1 MSLPRILCIDENQT
15 RIKEFV
21 NILEFIEYRVDVATS
36 SSYQEILID
45 LDDVIAIFVGTGLD
59 KQASLITSIQEL
71 AQTIPVVLLTEK
83 ATGSQIPTAIEQKV
97 SQVFPWPA
105 TFSEL
110 KKLLDNLPTT
120 LLRRGNPRDGID
132 RRVYQRRI
140 ASGPRLEGKSQGII
154 YVRKLIDQVA
164 NSAATVLILG
174 ESGTGKEVI
183 ARSLH
188 MASNRKDKPFVPI
201 NCGAIPAELLE
212 SELFGHEK
220 GAFTGALATR
230 QGRFELAEGGT
241 LFLDEIGDMP
251 MPMQVKIL
259 RVLQERTFERVGS
272 NKTLSCDVRIIA
284 ATHRNLEEEILQKR
298 FREDLYYRLNVFPI
312 EVPALRDR
320 TEDIP
325 ILVGDLIARLEKDNR
340 GSVSLS
346 PGVIKL
352 LMQHDWPG
360 NVRELANLM
369 ERLAIVKPEGLVE
382 ETDLPEKFQKYTV
395 PEGMVLDLQIVDE
408 KPFITDSFPA
418 QVQGLQQ
425 PEEITKIPPEGLD
438 LKQYI
443 SDLECNL
450 IQQALDEC
458 NGVVAHAAKLLKMR
472 RTTLVEKLRKY
483 DLRNVEA

>member
-1 MSLPRILCIDENQT
+1 MSLPRILYIEDNQS
-15 RIKEFV
+15 RSKEFV
-21 NILEFIEYRVDVATS
+21 SILEFVEYRVEVANS
-36 SSYQEILID
+36 SSFSD
-45 LDDVIAIFVGTGLD
+45 LFDDLEDVIAIFVGNGID
-59 KQASLITSIQEL
+59 KQASLMTAVQER
-71 AQTIPVVLLTEK
+71 AHTIPVILLTEK
-83 ATGSQIPTAIEQKV
+83 ANESQVPTAIQEKI
-97 SQVFPWPA
+97 SQIFSWPA
-105 TFSEL
+105 TFAEL
-110 KKLLDNLPTT
+110 KNLLDNLPTT
-120 LLRRGNPRDGID
+120 LLRHGNPRTGMD
-132 RRVYQRRI
+132 RRVYQRRMT
-140 ASGPRLEGKSQGII
+140 SGPRLEGNSPAIR

-188 MASNRKDKPFVPI
+188 MASGRQDKPFVPI

-220 GAFTGALATR
+220 GAFTGALTTR

-259 RVLQERTFERVGS
+259 RVLQERTYERVGN
-272 NKTLSCDVRIIA
+272 NKSMKCDVRIIA
-284 ATHRNLEEEILQKR
+284 ATHRNLEEEITQKR

-325 ILVGDLIARLEKDNR
+325 ILVRDLIARLEKDNR

-369 ERLAIVKPEGLVE
+369 ERLAIVKPQGLVE
-382 ETDLPEKFQKYTV
+382 EMDLPDKYQKYTV
-395 PEGMVLDLQIVDE
+395 PEGMVLDLQIAED
-408 KPFITDSFPA
+408 KPLVNDSFP
-418 QVQGLQQ
+418 QQSLQQ
-425 PEEITKIPPEGLD
+425 PKEITKIPPEGLD
-438 LKQYI
+438 LKQYLG
-443 SDLECNL
+443 DLECDL

>member
-1 MSLPRILCIDENQT
+1 
-15 RIKEFV
+15 
-21 NILEFIEYRVDVATS
+21 
-36 SSYQEILID
+36 
-45 LDDVIAIFVGTGLD
+45 
-59 KQASLITSIQEL
+59 
-71 AQTIPVVLLTEK
+71 
-83 ATGSQIPTAIEQKV
+83 
-97 SQVFPWPA
+97 
-105 TFSEL
+105 
-110 KKLLDNLPTT
+110 
-120 LLRRGNPRDGID
+120 
-132 RRVYQRRI
+132 
-140 ASGPRLEGKSQGII
+140 
-154 YVRKLIDQVA
+154 
-164 NSAATVLILG
+164 
-174 ESGTGKEVI
+174 
-183 ARSLH
+183 
-188 MASNRKDKPFVPI
+188 
-201 NCGAIPAELLE
+201 
-212 SELFGHEK
+212 
-220 GAFTGALATR
+220 
-230 QGRFELAEGGT
+230 
-241 LFLDEIGDMP
+241 

-272 NKTLSCDVRIIA
+272 NKTISCDVRIIA

-369 ERLAIVKPEGLVE
+369 EGLAIVKPEGLVE
-382 ETDLPEKFQKYTV
+382 VTDLPEKFQKYTV

>member
-1 MSLPRILCIDENQT
+1 MAMPRILYIDENQS
-15 RIKEFV
+15 RSKEFI
-21 NILEFIEYRVDVATS
+21 NILEFVEYRVDVATS
-36 SSYQEILID
+36 STYQELFSD
-45 LDDVIAIFVGTGLD
+45 LEDVIAIFVGNGID
-59 KQASLITSIQEL
+59 KQASLMISVQER
-71 AQTIPVVLLTEK
+71 ARTIPVILLTEK
-83 ATGSQIPTAIEQKV
+83 ATESQIPSAIQQVV
-97 SQVFPWPA
+97 SQVLSWPA
-105 TFSEL
+105 TFAEL

-120 LLRRGNPRDGID
+120 LLRHGNPRTGMD
-132 RRVYQRRI
+132 RRVYQRRMTL
-140 ASGPRLEGKSQGII
+140 GPRLEGKSQAII

-164 NSAATVLILG
+164 NSAATVLIMG

-188 MASNRKDKPFVPI
+188 MNSTRKDKAFVPI

-220 GAFTGALATR
+220 GAFTGALTAR

-241 LFLDEIGDMP
+241 LLLDEIGDMP
-251 MPMQVKIL
+251 MSMQVKIL
-259 RVLQERTFERVGS
+259 RVLQERTYERVGS
-272 NKTLSCDVRIIA
+272 NKTIPCDVRIIA
-284 ATHRNLEEEILQKR
+284 ATHRNLEDEIKQKH

-320 TEDIP
+320 KEDIP
-325 ILVGDLIARLEKDNR
+325 ILVRDLISRLEKEKR
-340 GSVSLS
+340 GSVSFS
-346 PGVIKL
+346 PDALKL

-360 NVRELANLM
+360 NVRELANLI
-369 ERLAIVKPEGLVE
+369 ERLAIVKPQGLVE
-382 ETDLPEKFQKYTV
+382 ESDLPEKFQKYTV
-395 PEGMVLDLQIVDE
+395 PEGMVLDLLMSNDE
-408 KPFITDSFPA
+408 PLITDSLPEKKF
-418 QVQGLQQ
+418 QQ
-425 PEEITKIPPEGLD
+425 PEEITKIPPDGLD
-438 LKQYI
+438 LKQYL

>member
-1 MSLPRILCIDENQT
+1 MAMPRILYIDENQS
-15 RIKEFV
+15 RSKEFI
-21 NILEFIEYRVDVATS
+21 NILEFVEYRVDVATS
-36 SSYQEILID
+36 STYQELFID
-45 LDDVIAIFVGTGLD
+45 LEDVIAIFVGNGMD
-59 KQASLITSIQEL
+59 KQASLMISVQEK
-71 AQTIPVVLLTEK
+71 ARTIPVILLTEK
-83 ATGSQIPTAIEQKV
+83 ATESQIPSAIQQVV
-97 SQVFPWPA
+97 SQVFLWPA
-105 TFSEL
+105 TFAEL

-120 LLRRGNPRDGID
+120 LLRHGNPRTGMD
-132 RRVYQRRI
+132 RRVYQRRMT
-140 ASGPRLEGKSQGII
+140 SGPRLEGKSQAII
-154 YVRKLIDQVA
+154 HVRKLIDQVA
-164 NSAATVLILG
+164 NSAATVLIMG

-188 MASNRKDKPFVPI
+188 MNSNRKDKSFVPI

-220 GAFTGALATR
+220 GAFTGALTAR

-241 LFLDEIGDMP
+241 LLLDEIGDMP

-259 RVLQERTFERVGS
+259 RVLQERTYERVGS
-272 NKTLSCDVRIIA
+272 NKMIPCDVRIIA
-284 ATHRNLEEEILQKR
+284 ATHRNLEDEIEQKH

-320 TEDIP
+320 KEDIP
-325 ILVGDLIARLEKDNR
+325 ILVRDLISRFEKEKR
-340 GSVSLS
+340 GSVSFS
-346 PGVIKL
+346 PEALKL

-360 NVRELANLM
+360 NVRELANLI
-369 ERLAIVKPEGLVE
+369 ERLAIVKPQGLVE
-382 ETDLPEKFQKYTV
+382 ESDLPEKFQKYTV
-395 PEGMVLDLQIVDE
+395 PEGMVLDLVMSNDE
-408 KPFITDSFPA
+408 PLTADSLPVLKF
-418 QVQGLQQ
+418 QQ

-438 LKQYI
+438 LKQYL
-443 SDLECNL
+443 SELESNL

>member
-1 MSLPRILCIDENQT
+1 MPRILYIDENQS
-15 RIKEFV
+15 RSKEFI
-21 NILEFIEYRVDVATS
+21 NILEFVEYRVDVATS
-36 SSYQEILID
+36 STYQELFTD
-45 LDDVIAIFVGTGLD
+45 LEDVIAIFVGNGID
-59 KQASLITSIQEL
+59 KQASLMISVQER
-71 AQTIPVVLLTEK
+71 ARTIPVILLTEK
-83 ATGSQIPTAIEQKV
+83 ATESQVPSAIQQVV
-97 SQVFPWPA
+97 SQVFSWPA
-105 TFSEL
+105 TFAEL

-120 LLRRGNPRDGID
+120 LLSHGNPRTGMD
-132 RRVYQRRI
+132 RRVYQRRMTL
-140 ASGPRLEGKSQGII
+140 GPRLEGKSQAII

-164 NSAATVLILG
+164 NSAATVLIMG

-188 MASNRKDKPFVPI
+188 MNSSRKDKAFVPI

-220 GAFTGALATR
+220 GAFTGALTAR

-241 LFLDEIGDMP
+241 LLLDEIGDMP

-259 RVLQERTFERVGS
+259 RVLQERTYERVGS
-272 NKTLSCDVRIIA
+272 NKTIPCDVRIIA
-284 ATHRNLEEEILQKR
+284 ATHRNLEDEIKQKH

-320 TEDIP
+320 KEDIP
-325 ILVGDLIARLEKDNR
+325 ILVRDLISRLEKEKR
-340 GSVSLS
+340 GSVSFS
-346 PGVIKL
+346 PDALKL

-360 NVRELANLM
+360 NVRELANLI
-369 ERLAIVKPEGLVE
+369 ERLAIVKPQGLVE
-382 ETDLPEKFQKYTV
+382 ELDLPEKFQKYTV
-395 PEGMVLDLQIVDE
+395 PEGMVLDLVMSNDE
-408 KPFITDSFPA
+408 PLITDSLPSQKF
-418 QVQGLQQ
+418 QQ

-438 LKQYI
+438 LKQYL